1 MNKEIRI
8 SYSQNAFD
16 AVVEM
21 VSRFNPNKFSKW
33 TIEESLRRSIELLLD
48 PNTRFTSTMGYM
60 VISVDQDEIDGVIV
74 RYIDFMFCAD
84 TYHVGNNGYGCA
96 DKTVTIQQHNK

>member
-33 TIEESLRRSIELLLD
+33 EIEESLRRSIELLLD

-60 VISVDQDEIDGVIV
+60 VKVTDWEETDNVIV
-74 RYIDFMFCAD
+74 RYVEFFFDAD
-84 TYHVGNNGYGCA
+84 TYHAGKNGDGGA
-96 DKTVTIQQHNK
+96 DKTVTIQQHNE

>member
-1 MNKEIRI
+1 MNTEIRI

-21 VSRFNPNKFSKW
+21 VSRFNPHKFSKW

-48 PNTRFTSTMGYM
+48 PNTMFTSTMGHM
-60 VISVDQDEIDGVIV
+60 VISVEQDEIDGVIV

-84 TYHVGNNGYGCA
+84 TYHTGKNGYGCA